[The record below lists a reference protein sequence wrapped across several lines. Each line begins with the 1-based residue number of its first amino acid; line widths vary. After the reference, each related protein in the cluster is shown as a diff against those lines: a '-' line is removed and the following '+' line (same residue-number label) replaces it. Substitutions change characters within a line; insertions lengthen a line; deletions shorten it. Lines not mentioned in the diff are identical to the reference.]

1 MLIRFANADD
11 YIAIKNIVKE
21 SFDFKALKDEFA
33 IYLKEYDIL
42 LAIKDDTEVACAI
55 YEIRKDIFASKKVLF
70 VNYLCVK
77 KEFRALG
84 IGKALIKKIKQ
95 IACELG
101 VDAVE
106 LTCADFRQN
115 SQQFYLTNDFSI
127 KKTKVFI
134 CESFKNELMGGVDM
148 IFYPK
153 AILTVLRAI

>member
-1 MLIRFANADD
+1 MLIRFANTND

-33 IYLKEYDIL
+33 IYLKERDIL
-42 LAIKDDTEVACAI
+42 LAIKDDKEVACAI
-55 YEIRKDIFASKKVLF
+55 YEIIQDIFAGKKVLF

-101 VDAVE
+101 VDSIE

-115 SQQFYLTNDFSI
+115 SHQFYLANDFSV

-134 CESFKNELMGGVDM
+134 CESFKNDLMGGGSSTYINISSIKNKDV
-148 IFYPK
+148 
-153 AILTVLRAI
+153 A